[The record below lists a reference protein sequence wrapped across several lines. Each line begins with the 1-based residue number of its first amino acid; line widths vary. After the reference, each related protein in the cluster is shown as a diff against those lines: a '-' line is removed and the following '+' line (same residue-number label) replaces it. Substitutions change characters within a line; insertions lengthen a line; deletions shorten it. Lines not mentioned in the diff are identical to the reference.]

1 MINELSNI
9 VQAIVAQMDCTIQGE
24 YNDIDLR
31 TETCK
36 TKWARVGKTVMDSN
50 DVIFKITDLE
60 SDEYIIA
67 ETEPLTDPV
76 TDLNGLIKLNA
87 PLFIHG
93 TKKATNLEWT
103 KISNNVTFKT
113 PIIWLLGSLN
123 FKQFGRESTID
134 IESALRIFFLDETDI
149 VNYYTADHI
158 SNVVYPMEQLVKEFI
173 DTINRDRKFKTVESW
188 EIIEFSRFGVEQEN
202 GMFQNILDANL
213 SGVELRIT
221 LTKYKENCKC

>member
-1 MINELSNI
+1 
-9 VQAIVAQMDCTIQGE
+9 
-24 YNDIDLR
+24 
-31 TETCK
+31 
-36 TKWARVGKTVMDSN
+36 MDSN
-50 DVIFKITDLE
+50 DVVFKITELE
-60 SDEYIIA
+60 SDEYIVG
-67 ETEPLTDPV
+67 ETEPLTDPL
-76 TDLNGLIKLNA
+76 TNLDGLITLNA

-158 SNVVYPMEQLVKEFI
+158 TNVVYPMEQLVKEFI

>member
-9 VQAIVAQMDCTIQGE
+9 VQGIVNQMDCTIVGE
-24 YNDIDLR
+24 FNEALQI
-31 TETCK
+31 TETCE
-36 TKWARVGKTVMDSN
+36 TKWARVGKTVEN
-50 DVIFKITDLE
+50 NGETYTITQVEPNEFLVGE
-60 SDEYIIA
+60 GLSDMNGII
-67 ETEPLTDPV
+67 T
-76 TDLNGLIKLNA
+76 LNA
-87 PLFIHG
+87 PFFIHG

-103 KISNNVTFKT
+103 KASNNVSFKT

-134 IESALRIFFLDETDI
+134 IESAVRIFFLDETDI

-158 SNVVYPMEQLVKEFI
+158 TNVVYPMEQLATEFI
-173 DTINRDRKFKTVESW
+173 ETINRNRQFKTIESW
-188 EIIEFSRFGVEQEN
+188 EIIEFTRFGVEQEN
-202 GMFQNILDANL
+202 GFFQNILDANL